1 VQSGLFCAPEAKAV
15 NYLVGRIPARI
26 GPDHL
31 TFLAFAGAVLS
42 GASLVGCQF
51 SEWFLLPFGLGLA
64 MNWFGD
70 TLDGALARHRAIER
84 ERAGFLIDRGCDV
97 LCFAVVILGLG
108 QSPYLPAYASLMLLV
123 AYLINTLYGLL
134 RAVVDQ
140 QALIGFGGVGATEGK
155 LFVVFWVL
163 AMSISHISF
172 S

>member
-70 TLDGALARHRAIER
+70 SLDGALARHRAIER

-108 QSPYLPAYASLMLLV
+108 QS
-123 AYLINTLYGLL
+123 
-134 RAVVDQ
+134 Q